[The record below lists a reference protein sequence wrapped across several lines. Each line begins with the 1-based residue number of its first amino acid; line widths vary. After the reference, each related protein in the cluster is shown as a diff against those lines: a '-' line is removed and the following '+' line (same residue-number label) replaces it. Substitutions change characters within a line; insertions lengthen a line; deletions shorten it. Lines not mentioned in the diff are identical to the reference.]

1 MPIVKFDDVASGVA
15 FDVSFDIANGPKTAK
30 YVLGLMKRLPPM
42 RPLTIMLKLFLHQR
56 ELNEV
61 GHSL

>member
-15 FDVSFDIANGPKTAK
+15 IDASFDVANGPKTAK

-61 GHSL
+61 GHFP